1 MIYVKARQGITL
13 TEINKWRLSLDV
25 NFLFEDLMYTTINS
39 DLMYTTI
46 NREFKWIATF
56 LDSEQEMATHFKLV
70 FG

>member
-1 MIYVKARQGITL
+1 MNMIYVNARQGITL

-25 NFLFEDLMYTTINS
+25 NFLFE